1 MTTYFTAGHGNR
13 SIDEFVALLKESVI
27 ECLVDVRAYPASRRH
42 PQFARAALERSLAE
56 AGIRYEWEG
65 KALGGRRRPAADSPH
80 AALRSPAF
88 RAYADHMASAEFRG
102 GIERIEAA
110 ARSGRVAV
118 MCAERLP
125 WECHRFLISDYLVA
139 GGATVVHLVN
149 AGSSRE
155 HRLNSVARLRDGKL
169 VYDGATQGRLEV

>member
-13 SIDEFVALLKESVI
+13 SIEEFVALLKEGSI
-27 ECLVDVRAYPASRRH
+27 EYLVDVRAYPASRRH
-42 PQFARAALERSLAE
+42 PHFARAALERSLAE

-80 AALRSPAF
+80 VALRSPAF
-88 RAYADHMASAEFRG
+88 RAYADHMASAEFHEG
-102 GIERIEAA
+102 VERLDTLS
-110 ARSGRVAV
+110 RSARVAV

-139 GGATVVHLVN
+139 GGAIVVHLVN

-155 HRLNSVARLRDGKL
+155 HRLNPVARLRDGKL

>member
-13 SIDEFVALLKESVI
+13 SIDEFVDLLKEAAI
-27 ECLVDVRAYPASRRH
+27 DCLIDVRAYPASRRH
-42 PQFARAALERSLAE
+42 PQFARAVLERSLAE

-80 AALRSPAF
+80 VALRSLAF

-102 GIERIEAA
+102 GVERLDAL
-110 ARSGRVAV
+110 ARSARVAV

-125 WECHRFLISDYLVA
+125 WECHRFLISDYLISQ
-139 GGATVVHLVN
+139 GAAVVHLVN
-149 AGSSRE
+149 AGARRE
-155 HRLNSVARLRDGKL
+155 HRLNPIARLEGGRL
-169 VYDGATQGRLEV
+169 VYDGKTQGDLEL

>member
-13 SIDEFVALLKESVI
+13 SIDEFVALLKEAAI
-27 ECLVDVRAYPASRRH
+27 ECLVDVRAYPASRRYPH
-42 PQFARAALERSLAE
+42 FARAALERSLSE

-80 AALRSPAF
+80 VTLRSPAF
-88 RAYADHMASAEFRG
+88 RAYADHMATAKFHG

-110 ARSGRVAV
+110 ARSARLAI

-125 WECHRFLISDYLVA
+125 WECHRFLISDYLVSQ
-139 GGATVVHLVN
+139 GATVVHLVN
-149 AGSSRE
+149 AGATRE
-155 HRLNSVARLRDGKL
+155 HRLNPVARLEGGRL
-169 VYDGATQGRLEV
+169 VYDGKTQGDLEL

>member
-1 MTTYFTAGHGNR
+1 
-13 SIDEFVALLKESVI
+13 
-27 ECLVDVRAYPASRRH
+27 
-42 PQFARAALERSLAE
+42 
-56 AGIRYEWEG
+56 
-65 KALGGRRRPAADSPH
+65 
-80 AALRSPAF
+80 
-88 RAYADHMASAEFRG
+88 MASAEFHEG
-102 GIERIEAA
+102 VERLDTLS
-110 ARSGRVAV
+110 RSARVAV

-155 HRLNSVARLRDGKL
+155 HRLNPVARLRDGKL